1 MCRRLLAV
9 SIVLIAK
16 WSFAADEIA
25 PAPSEPVLL
34 PPVTSAPFAPT
45 AAAVAPAPLQPLSNQ
60 PSAVIQAAATTPQSV
75 LAQAPTVPPVATVA
89 TGQPLT
95 VIPPSSP
102 VVQHASAECAV
113 PVFDAPAS
121 RGEAPWCKSPYA
133 DSAWRIEF
141 DLIPTTSHVSEQS
154 FGEWDESA
162 GLALR
167 LGLGFEGDDGFGTRL
182 QVWGFGADAKTLD
195 GDIELDA
202 STFYWDFY
210 KRFFVQDAEIL
221 LGGGAAG
228 SYLNYDLRDFDV
240 NAHLTSGGIT
250 MFAEGFYPLWR
261 RDRTDIGTV
270 GRGRIS
276 LVSGKWHD
284 DGTPFVND
292 VGHDTMQITELGW
305 GFEVRHRFGRM
316 QDKYCYFDIVP
327 EFQRWESSSLP
338 DTVDPGFEG
347 TNISFGL
354 AW

>member
-1 MCRRLLAV
+1 MCRCLLAIA
-9 SIVLIAK
+9 IVLMAK

-25 PAPSEPVLL
+25 PAASEPVLL

-45 AAAVAPAPLQPLSNQ
+45 TVAVPAATSQSLSTQ
-60 PSAVIQAAATTPQSV
+60 PSAVIQAAATMPQPAVSPATSV
-75 LAQAPTVPPVATVA
+75 QPVATVA

-102 VVQHASAECAV
+102 VVQQASAECAV

-133 DSAWRIEF
+133 DSAWRIAF

-154 FGEWDESA
+154 FGAWDKSA

-167 LGLGFEGDDGFGTRL
+167 LGLGYEGDDGFGTRL
-182 QVWGFGADAKTLD
+182 QVWGFGAEAETRD

-210 KRFFVQDAEIL
+210 KRFFVQDAEIM

-228 SYLNYDLRDFDV
+228 SYLNFDVKDFDAR
-240 NAHLTSGGIT
+240 AHLNSGGIT
-250 MFAEGFYPLWR
+250 MFAEGFYPLWKL
-261 RDRTDIGTV
+261 DRTDIGTI
-270 GRGRIS
+270 GRGRIA
-276 LVSGKWHD
+276 LLSGEWRDHD
-284 DGTPFVND
+284 SPFVND

-305 GFEVRHRFGRM
+305 GIEIRRRFGRM
-316 QDKYCYFDIVP
+316 QDKYCYFDFIP

-338 DTVDPGFEG
+338 DIVDPGFEG